1 MYEKEVEMCGELQN
15 SVFACVCVYIYIFI
29 YLKNYAFRIS
39 YICSLKYTNVYV
51 RMILSFNEFNA
62 TSSSS
67 IKCCGMI

>member
-1 MYEKEVEMCGELQN
+1 MYEKEVEMFGELQN

-29 YLKNYAFRIS
+29 FKELRFFRIS

-62 TSSSS
+62 TSSSL
-67 IKCCGMI
+67 

>member
-29 YLKNYAFRIS
+29 FKELRFRIS

-51 RMILSFNEFNA
+51 RILSFINMHNEFNA

-67 IKCCGMI
+67 L